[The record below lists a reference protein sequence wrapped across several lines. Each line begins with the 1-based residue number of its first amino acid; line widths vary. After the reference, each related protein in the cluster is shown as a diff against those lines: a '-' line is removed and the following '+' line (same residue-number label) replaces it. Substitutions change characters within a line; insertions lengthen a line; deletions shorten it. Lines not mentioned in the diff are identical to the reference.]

1 MQAGDGHAAPPTRQ
15 AGDGHAAP
23 LAQEKGMGAELPTP
37 SIISR
42 VPDCHT
48 YEGLEVGV
56 TTS

>member
-1 MQAGDGHAAPPTRQ
+1 MQ

-42 VPDCHT
+42 APDCHT
-48 YEGLEVGV
+48 YEGMGVGV
-56 TTS
+56 LLLDNFLKEKV